1 MINKF
6 SELNNYIKEKN
17 LIIEKNLYSYFEN
30 KNSILWDSMKYSI
43 KAGGKRLRPFITLAV
58 CEMLGGDE
66 NIVLPSACAIEMIHT
81 QSLIHD
87 DLPSID
93 NDDLRRGK
101 ATNHKVYGEAMAII
115 AGDGLIT
122 LAFYTISKYT
132 KNTEYVNI
140 VKVIEEL
147 SYASGPDGMCG
158 GQAIDIIAEKNK
170 DFLIDENVLNYIHSN
185 KTGAMIRASAR
196 IGAILSGANEYEL
209 NLITSYSENIGL
221 AFQIVDDILDIKGK
235 TEILGKTTGKDI
247 NKATFPNFYGIEKSI
262 NISKELVENAV
273 KSLDYFGNKSKYLT
287 DLAYYILER
296 NY

>member
-1 MINKF
+1 MTSNFLDLDK
-6 SELNNYIKEKN
+6 YIKRKT

-30 KNSILWDSMKYSI
+30 KNTILWQAMNYSI
-43 KAGGKRLRPFITLAV
+43 RAGGKRLRPVIALAV
-58 CEMLGGDE
+58 CEMLEGNE
-66 NIVLPSACAIEMIHT
+66 EVVIPSACAIEMIHT

-101 ATNHKVYGEAMAII
+101 PTNHKVYGEAMAII

-122 LAFYTISKYT
+122 LAFYTICKYT
-132 KNTEYVNI
+132 KNTEYINI
-140 VKVIEEL
+140 LKVIEEL
-147 SYASGPDGMCG
+147 SYAAGPDGMCG

-170 DFLIDENVLNYIHSN
+170 EFIVDENILNYIHSN
-185 KTGAMIRASAR
+185 KTGAIIKASGK
-196 IGAILSGANEYEL
+196 IGAILSNASENEIE
-209 NLITSYSENIGL
+209 LITSYCKNIGL
-221 AFQIVDDILDIKGK
+221 AFQIIDDILDVKGE
-235 TEILGKTTGKDI
+235 TRILGKTARKDI

-262 NISKELVENAV
+262 KIAKELVENAI
-273 KSLDYFGNKSKYLT
+273 SNLDYFGNKAKYLI